1 MTRKKKEKREREERR
16 GYETD
21 TEDISGRQNEG
32 VMKQTR
38 NEPKQ
43 YNACQIRGYKRGKK
57 GWPETDTEMRKGI
70 IWRVT
75 SVPCI

>member
-1 MTRKKKEKREREERR
+1 MTRKKKEKGEREERR

-21 TEDISGRQNEG
+21 TEYMLVQKGKG
-32 VMKQTR
+32 VTKQTR
-38 NEPKQ
+38 NDPKK

-70 IWRVT
+70 IWRVIY
-75 SVPCI
+75 VPCI